1 MDIIKTKEHNQ
12 FRNYFL
18 TQLDR
23 LNSENHKVIVSY
35 FGIIQ
40 PDFIHQLIESLENYL
55 VERKVDETRIK
66 KLYSSALHT
75 LNNMLLYGEVDTEN
89 QRLIGFFV
97 TLHKH
102 RYHIFSCNLI
112 ASDKENFL
120 NNYLNEINLLDDSII
135 EKRYKLALENSFIS
149 KDKNGIGLIS
159 MRYHSQEPLKFS
171 FQKSGQ
177 NVLFSLEMC

>member
-1 MDIIKTKEHNQ
+1 MDIVKTKEHNE

-23 LNSENHKVIVSY
+23 LTTENHKVIVSY

-40 PDFIHQLIESLENYL
+40 PDFIHQLIERLENYL
-55 VERKVDETRIK
+55 LERKIEKGRVK
-66 KLYSSALHT
+66 KLYSTTLHT
-75 LNNMLLYGEVDTEN
+75 LNNMHLYGEVDSEN

-97 TLHKH
+97 TTHNN

-120 NNYLNEINLLDDSII
+120 INYLHDINSLDDSTI
-135 EKRYKLALENSFIS
+135 ESRYKLALENSFIS

-177 NVLFSLEMC
+177 KVLFSLEMC